1 MSPLSRGFF
10 SPLAKWIHCIW
21 PQVKQNIMAVACSRG
36 CYLMLHSQEAEKRR
50 QVQDIPFQGVYL
62 KWLFLQLASIFCFAL
77 SPSNAIIIWIYQ
89 RINPLVRSEPSLSK
103 TYHLAAKSTVL
114 KLVQQCSDS
123 EHCKP
128 VQGTVLGICQ
138 KKKNI
143 TYKKI

>member
-1 MSPLSRGFF
+1 MSPLFRGFF

-21 PQVKQNIMAVACSRG
+21 PQVKQTIMAGACSGG

-50 QVQDIPFQGVYL
+50 QVQNIPFQAVYL
-62 KWLFLQLASIFCFAL
+62 KWLFLQLVSIFCFAL
-77 SPSNAIIIWIYQ
+77 SSSNAIIIWIYQ

-103 TYHLAAKSTVL
+103 TYRLAAKATVL

-123 EHCKP
+123 EYCKP

-138 KKKNI
+138 KKK
-143 TYKKI
+143 KKKYI